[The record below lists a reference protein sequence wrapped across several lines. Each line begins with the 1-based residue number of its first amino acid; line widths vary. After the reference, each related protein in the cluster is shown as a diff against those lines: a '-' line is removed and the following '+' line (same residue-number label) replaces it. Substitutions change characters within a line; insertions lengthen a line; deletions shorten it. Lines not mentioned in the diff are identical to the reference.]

1 MEELADSGVERSR
14 SVTGIDEDRSAETG
28 LWENSRLKAL
38 VAIPTLEARLLARVS
53 SLSKTI
59 ELFGVR
65 TIFGDGTADNLSLT
79 RDRLVDRLH
88 N

>member
-1 MEELADSGVERSR
+1 MEDFTDSGVERSR
-14 SVTGIDEDRSAETG
+14 SVTGIDEDLSAGTG
-28 LWENSRLKAL
+28 LWENSRLKAF
-38 VAIPTLEARLLARVS
+38 PTLEARLVARVS

-65 TIFGDGTADNLSLT
+65 TIFGDGTAANLSLT
-79 RDRLVDRLH
+79 GGRLVDRLH

>member
-1 MEELADSGVERSR
+1 MEEVADSGVERSR

-53 SLSKTI
+53 S
-59 ELFGVR
+59 
-65 TIFGDGTADNLSLT
+65 
-79 RDRLVDRLH
+79 
-88 N
+88 